1 MPVETSPSPQWY
13 VVQCKPRQDARAEE
27 NLRNQHIPC
36 YRPVRTVQAI
46 RQGKATH
53 VEESLFPGYIFVH
66 LCRLTDSW
74 HTIRSTRGVLRLVTF
89 ANTPVAVEPGLIED
103 IKRRLEQHDE
113 QPLFA
118 PGSTVHLTEGPFKD
132 LDAIFSKTDGDE
144 RAIILLQILQ
154 RQQHLSVP
162 LRIIRAP
169 D

>member
-1 MPVETSPSPQWY
+1 MSAEMNGSPHWY
-13 VVQCKPRQDARAEE
+13 VVQCKSRQDARAEA

-46 RQGKATH
+46 RQGKRTH
-53 VEESLFPGYIFVH
+53 VEESLFPGYLFAY

-89 ANTPVAVEPGLIED
+89 ANTPVAVEPGLIKD

-113 QPLFA
+113 RSLFK
-118 PGSTVHLTEGPFKD
+118 PGSIVRLAEGPFKD
-132 LDAIFSKTDGDE
+132 LDAIFSKADGAE
-144 RAIILLQILQ
+144 RAIVLLQILQ
-154 RQQHLSVP
+154 RQQQLNVP
-162 LRIIRAP
+162 LRIIRSP